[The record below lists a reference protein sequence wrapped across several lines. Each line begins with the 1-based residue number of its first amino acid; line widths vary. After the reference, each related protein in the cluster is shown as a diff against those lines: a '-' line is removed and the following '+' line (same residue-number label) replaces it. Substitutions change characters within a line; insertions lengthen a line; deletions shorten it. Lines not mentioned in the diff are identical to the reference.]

1 MTETISELID
11 NRGAPERRQEL
22 FDHIIADHGAGRVW
36 RHYHLIGCVLRGE
49 IERHDAGFAADLS
62 ARIEARL
69 EAEPAVAEESPPPS
83 PIVPLRRR
91 AWTSAAK
98 AGAAATLALAASLA
112 LVAVIVLR
120 PGADSGGGVA
130 SISPAAAPA
139 TIERVRFGA
148 EFAEMLAQ
156 HGEFASSPG
165 LNGLIVHA
173 KFVNNQ
179 PLDR

>member
-69 EAEPAVAEESPPPS
+69 GAEPAVDAPPSPS

-120 PGADSGGGVA
+120 PGADSGGAGVA
-130 SISPAAAPA
+130 STNPATAPA
-139 TIERVRFGA
+139 TTERVRFGA